1 LSKRLNKK
9 TLKGG
14 FMSVAMNLTLSE
26 FRTLLSNV
34 RLPSDTRLT
43 VSFED
48 EESGIEIFRRKKAV
62 DAIRKLKGSG
72 NGNLLDVLLKEREKD
87 RLQ

>member
-1 LSKRLNKK
+1 
-9 TLKGG
+9 
-14 FMSVAMNLTLSE
+14 MSVAMNLTLSE